1 MIQRVQSLYWLGA
14 AICLG
19 FLNFGLNLFE
29 FKTKHSVY
37 EFDFFSL
44 IEIVN
49 GKVVNSQSKF
59 HFIFSI
65 SIFVLITVALFSY
78 KNLKRQL
85 KLSQTIS
92 FFTLMLFIEITV
104 LGFGGFLLD
113 NTKSIVPSLGYY
125 LLPIILIL
133 NFLAQKGVKKDKKLL
148 DSVDRI
154 R

>member
-44 IEIVN
+44 TEFVN
-49 GKVVNSQSKF
+49 GKIVKSQFKF
-59 HFIFSI
+59 HAVFSI
-65 SIFVLITVALFSY
+65 TIFVLIVVVIFSY

-85 KLSQTIS
+85 KLSQIIS

-104 LGFGGFLLD
+104 FAYGGLLLS
-113 NTKSIVPSLGYY
+113 NAESIVPSFGFY
-125 LLPIILIL
+125 LLPIIFIL

>member
-14 AICLG
+14 VVCLS

-29 FKTKHSVY
+29 FKSKKSNY

-44 IEIVN
+44 TEFVN
-49 GKVVNSQSKF
+49 GKVVNSQSEF
-59 HFIFSI
+59 HAIFSI
-65 SIFVLITVALFSY
+65 TIFVLIVVAIFSY

-92 FFTLMLFIEITV
+92 FFTFMLFIEITAF
-104 LGFGGFLLD
+104 GYGGFLLK
-113 NTKSIVPSLGYY
+113 NAESIITSLGYY
-125 LLPIILIL
+125 LLPIIFIL